1 MSIAIASILQEANTF
16 SPVMTRYED
25 FTPVFG
31 PAALE
36 RHRGKM
42 TEMGGFIEVLTKG
55 RRPIAPVCAAWA
67 ITANR
72 LLRADF
78 ERLVNDFRSHLAA
91 AGKPEGLLLAMHGAQ
106 TAEGVDDVEG
116 HVVGCAREILG
127 PNIPIVLTLD
137 LHANVTRAMV
147 ERATAIVGYHT
158 YPHIDMYEVGQKA
171 AKLLLKTLAG
181 KVRPAMAWRKL
192 PLMVNAENQQTSHGP
207 AHRLFTRAQALESDG
222 KAEAVSIF
230 PVQPWMDIEEMG
242 SAVVAVTNGDPRGA
256 DRQAAAIAQKFWD
269 TRRDFEVELTPVEEA
284 IQLALSTKGGPV
296 VLAESSDSTGSG
308 SPGDSTGV
316 LKHLVRARLTETA
329 AIFLVDPEAANMLAS
344 SGIGVT
350 VTLPIGGKID
360 RKSSKPVRV
369 TGRVRMISDGRWT
382 ARARGYNTGIET
394 CMGTTVVF
402 EVGMVRIVIAE
413 RPAMT
418 VDPELFRSH
427 GIDPAYCKIVVVKSP
442 NGFRAA
448 YEPIARRIFI
458 VDTPG
463 VSTAKLETMPF
474 KRINRPIYPL
484 DRDLT
489 YKA

>member
-1 MSIAIASILQEANTF
+1 MLQEANTF

-31 PAALE
+31 QAALE

-42 TEMGGFIEVLTKG
+42 TEMGGFIEILTKA
-55 RRPIAPVCAAWA
+55 RKQIAPVCAAWA

-72 LLRADF
+72 LLRPDF

-91 AGKPEGLLLAMHGAQ
+91 VGQVEGLLLAMHGAQ
-106 TAEGVDDVEG
+106 TAEGADDVEG
-116 HVVGCAREILG
+116 HVLGCAREILG

-158 YPHIDMYEVGQKA
+158 YPHIDMYETGQKA
-171 AKLLLKTLAG
+171 AKLLLNTLSG

-192 PLMVNAENQQTSHGP
+192 PLIVNAENQQTYRGP
-207 AHRLFTRAQALESDG
+207 AHRLFARAEALESTG
-222 KAEAVSIF
+222 KAEAISIF
-230 PVQPWMDIEEMG
+230 SVQPWMDIHEMG
-242 SAVVAVTNGDPRGA
+242 SAVVAVTNGDARAA
-256 DRQAAAIAQKFWD
+256 DRQAAAIAQKYWD
-269 TRRDFEVELTPVEEA
+269 TKRDFEITLTPVEEA
-284 IQLALSTKGGPV
+284 INLALATKGGPV

-316 LKHLVRARLTETA
+316 LKHLVKAPLTEPA
-329 AIFLVDPEAANMLAS
+329 AIFLVDPEAAATLAA
-344 SGIGVT
+344 SGVGST
-350 VTLPIGGKID
+350 VTLSIGGKFD
-360 RKSSKPVRV
+360 RKNSKPVRV

-394 CMGTTVVF
+394 CMGTTVVL
-402 EVGMVRIVIAE
+402 EAGMVRILIAT
-413 RPAMT
+413 RSAMT

-448 YEPIARRIFI
+448 YEPIAKRIFI

-463 VSTAKLETMPF
+463 VSTAKLENMPF

>member
-1 MSIAIASILQEANTF
+1 MAIAIASILQEANTF

-31 PAALE
+31 QEALE

-42 TEMGGFIEVLTKG
+42 TEMGGFIEILTKA
-55 RRPIAPVCAAWA
+55 RKQIAPVCAAWA

-78 ERLVNDFRSHLAA
+78 ERLVDEFSMHLAA
-91 AGKPEGLLLAMHGAQ
+91 TGEPEGLLLAMHGAQ
-106 TAEGVDDVEG
+106 TAEGTDDVEG
-116 HVVGCAREILG
+116 HVLGRAREILG
-127 PNIPIVLTLD
+127 PDVPIVLTLD
-137 LHANVTRAMV
+137 LHANVTQAMV
-147 ERATAIVGYHT
+147 DHATAIVGYHT

-171 AKLLLKTLAG
+171 AKLLLSTLAG
-181 KVRPAMAWRKL
+181 KVRPTMAWRKL
-192 PLMVNAENQQTSHGP
+192 PLIVNAENQQTSHGP
-207 AHRLFTRAQALESDG
+207 ARRLFARAEALEDAG
-222 KAEAVSIF
+222 KAETISIF
-230 PVQPWMDIEEMG
+230 SVQPWMDIHEMG
-242 SAVVAVTNGDPRGA
+242 SAVVSVTNGDQRAA
-256 DRQAAAIAQKFWD
+256 DRQAAAIAQKYWD

-284 IQLALSTKGGPV
+284 IQLALATKGGPV

-316 LKHLVRARLTETA
+316 LKYLVKAPLTEPA
-329 AIFLVDPEAANMLAS
+329 AIFLVDPEAAVALAA
-344 SGIGVT
+344 SGVGST
-350 VTLPIGGKID
+350 VTLSIGGKLD
-360 RKSSKPVRV
+360 RKNSKPVRV
-369 TGRVRMISDGRWT
+369 TGRVRLVSDGRWT

-402 EVGMVRIVIAE
+402 ECGKVQILIAE
-413 RPAMT
+413 RSAMT

-448 YEPIARRIFI
+448 YEPIAKRILLA
-458 VDTPG
+458 DTPG
-463 VSTAKLETMPF
+463 VSTARLERMPF

-484 DRDLT
+484 DRDIT